1 MMALLCRSST
11 EGATPRAM
19 YPYMSAARPPVR
31 TSMEVFTPACRSI
44 LNLLRRDWKSRS
56 RCSMTVQFLAT
67 PDARPAP
74 SDFTLRVYRTMGL
87 GRFAMRPIW
96 CRARSVFL
104 LQLPVFLLTGLTLR
118 GLTAALWFRRG
129 FAKRSARLHADLFLL
144 PLLPPWT
151 PPAPTPRGPPVN
163 GHTGGGAKPL
173 GVVFLEESWGWGW
186 GCGRGCGWGCPEWC
200 S

>member
-31 TSMEVFTPACRSI
+31 TSMEVFTPACGSI

-74 SDFTLRVYRTMGL
+74 KDFTLRVYRTMGL
-87 GRFAMRPIW
+87 GRLTMRPIR
-96 CRARSVFL
+96 CRARLVSLPPL
-104 LQLPVFLLTGLTLR
+104 LVPLLTGLTLR
-118 GLTAALWFRRG
+118 GLTAALRLRRG
-129 FAKRSARLHADLFLL
+129 LARRSARLHASLLLL

-163 GHTGGGAKPL
+163 GHTGEGGEAL
-173 GVVFLEESWGWGW
+173 GVVFLEESWGLGW